1 MEVND
6 VDKKLEDN
14 DCPILEFDTQ
24 TKPEGT
30 MNAKVN
36 NKLKFEARE
45 LKRRE
50 EEMAR
55 NKPLPQMEK
64 EAFEILHDEVVVTM
78 GKDMINK
85 LKEVFDSSKERGKEH
100 LDEVETAEY
109 FANIAEDPY
118 FET

>member
-1 MEVND
+1 
-6 VDKKLEDN
+6 
-14 DCPILEFDTQ
+14 
-24 TKPEGT
+24 